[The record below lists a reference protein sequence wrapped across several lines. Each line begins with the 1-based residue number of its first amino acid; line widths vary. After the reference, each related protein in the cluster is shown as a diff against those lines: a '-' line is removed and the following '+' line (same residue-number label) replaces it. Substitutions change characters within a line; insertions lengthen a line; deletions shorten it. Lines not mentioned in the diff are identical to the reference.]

1 MGARWVWPWARW
13 VPACWSSTVRSRRT
27 WCGGCC
33 WVPSWPRFSW
43 RPRRRSRE
51 PYAPAP
57 WPRREG
63 PGNLGAYRV
72 IMARAVSSDRAGLI
86 EAISTVNYLAFGLP
100 AVIAGMATQ
109 HFGLHATA
117 LVYSVVIALLAAA
130 AAGGFLFAGNARTRP
145 PRAAWQT
152 SRMGSRASRS
162 NARTWLECVD
172 GQAGWRDRPSPRRGT
187 TCCPCDR
194 PARPERPRVRGRP
207 PSGRRGVRRQPDR
220 DAHLARALPARP
232 RVAIRLGAELR
243 HRRQGEPGRLH
254 RRPQPGRRRCRRG
267 AGPRLLAIRGLSR
280 PRLAAVITAAAIWS
294 LVPAG
299 PATRPQPALARR
311 LRAPGRPCADDTTSD
326 PCWQRPDLTW
336 EHGLGLSSDARC
348 ARCAWRASSASRAGW
363 GIG

>member
-100 AVIAGMATQ
+100 ALIAGMATS
-109 HFGLHATA
+109 HFGLHDTA

-130 AAGGFLFAGNARTRP
+130 AAGGLLFEGNARTRP
-145 PRAAWQT
+145 PRAVAPLPNC
-152 SRMGSRASRS
+152 RRAR
-162 NARTWLECVD
+162 APCHPAE
-172 GQAGWRDRPSPRRGT
+172 APPRRRRRSAGGRA
-187 TCCPCDR
+187 P
-194 PARPERPRVRGRP
+194 RP
-207 PSGRRGVRRQPDR
+207 P
-220 DAHLARALPARP
+220 
-232 RVAIRLGAELR
+232 RL
-243 HRRQGEPGRLH
+243 
-254 RRPQPGRRRCRRG
+254 RRPVPPGPQRRREG
-267 AGPRLLAIRGLSR
+267 
-280 PRLAAVITAAAIWS
+280 
-294 LVPAG
+294 
-299 PATRPQPALARR
+299 
-311 LRAPGRPCADDTTSD
+311 
-326 PCWQRPDLTW
+326 
-336 EHGLGLSSDARC
+336 
-348 ARCAWRASSASRAGW
+348 
-363 GIG
+363 